1 MKNYFLFAMIM
12 SAIGAGIFLFGKGLP
27 ESVRIGAG
35 GVFVVFWCTLPY
47 VDGIIERKQKEKIKE
62 HKGKYP
68 WKPCQHKYQ
77 GLKAFFDACDGDNDY
92 MSCVLELRGEIIE
105 IEITIEGGDKE
116 IMIEDSKRYC
126 KIYRHIEELEKDIIF
141 RKFVNNWDEVKI
153 LSVDGDD
160 PSAYRW
166 SD

>member
-1 MKNYFLFAMIM
+1 MEAMPTQI
-12 SAIGAGIFLFGKGLP
+12 SGA
-27 ESVRIGAG
+27 ES
-35 GVFVVFWCTLPY
+35 
-47 VDGIIERKQKEKIKE
+47 
-62 HKGKYP
+62 
-68 WKPCQHKYQ
+68 
-77 GLKAFFDACDGDNDY
+77 FFDACDGDNDY

-116 IMIEDSKRYC
+116 IMIENSKKYC

>member
-1 MKNYFLFAMIM
+1 MKNYFSFAVIV

-27 ESVRIGAG
+27 EFVRIGAG
-35 GVFVVFWCTLPY
+35 GVFVVVWCTLPY

-68 WKPCQHKYQ
+68 WRPCQHKYQ

-92 MSCVLELRGEIIE
+92 MSCVLELSGEIIE
-105 IEITIEGGDKE
+105 IEITVEGGDKE
-116 IMIEDSKRYC
+116 IMIESSEKYR

-141 RKFVNNWDEVKI
+141 GKFVKNWDEVKI

-166 SD
+166 ND